1 MTELDS
7 KLMEKIDATTVS
19 SKPRTPDAASHV
31 GESTSG
37 GAPVPDLSSPAPSD
51 TLASH
56 ATANKPRRNLPI
68 SFNAPVVLGFAALSL
83 IALLLGLV
91 TGGAATRVLF
101 STYRSSMADPLT
113 FVRMFTYVLGHADF
127 EHWLTNITLLLIVGP
142 MIEEKYGSVRTL
154 LLILVTAFV
163 TALINNVFFS
173 TGLLGA
179 SGIVF
184 AMILLSS
191 FASYE
196 KGAIPLT
203 LILVAVIFIGGQ
215 VVAAL
220 QPDGISQFAHIFGG
234 LIGCA
239 AGFAMNRKAG
249 GKRKKK

>member
-1 MTELDS
+1 MADLNVKTAQAGAPGAAAPAD
-7 KLMEKIDATTVS
+7 
-19 SKPRTPDAASHV
+19 ASHAQ
-31 GESTSG
+31 
-37 GAPVPDLSSPAPSD
+37 APVPQGTGQGSGAPKPKSPR
-51 TLASH
+51 
-56 ATANKPRRNLPI
+56 KRIPI
-68 SFNAPVVLGFAALSL
+68 SFNSPVILGFAALSF

-91 TGGAATRVLF
+91 TGGVANTLLF
-101 STYRSSMADPLT
+101 STYRTSAFDPLAL
-113 FVRMFTYVLGHADF
+113 VRMFTYVLGHADF

-239 AGFAMNRKAG
+239 AGFAMNRKAA